1 MVRLIIVP
9 IKDSDFII
17 LIWFLRIGSVCC
29 STQKCRSYGFRND
42 VFRFVPLLK
51 LGFLFSCR
59 AYCVQTIVNLH
70 RT

>member
-1 MVRLIIVP
+1 MGFFVLDLFAAP
-9 IKDSDFII
+9 
-17 LIWFLRIGSVCC
+17 
-29 STQKCRSYGFRND
+29 TQKCRSYGFRND